1 MKRVHESVD
10 YIQHPERKQ
19 MFIDHNHGGSGNGNG
34 NGNGND
40 VFRAPSYVAILND
53 LTSISIEGY
62 KIQSKNNSTSKYTV
76 YKVRIVTEKAKWA
89 VYRRYSEFDALY
101 LELST
106 HWEIPEL
113 PPKRLFGVFSTEFLE
128 KRQADLEF
136 WLRNTL
142 VDVDETVLRLP
153 CVKSFLTKDLVEK
166 LSERQ
171 TTAVGTP
178 QSGNRTVPKPSIS
191 SVSNSSCASYATED
205 KEKDGSGNGNAY
217 LDLSGDEDDKVLGK
231 SLVTEEEANASTNI
245 DMYIKGGDGYSN
257 GRKPK
262 LEDFE
267 MVRVLGKGSF
277 GKVILCRKKDT
288 QKLYAVKVLK
298 KKHVLKRK
306 QLRHAKTE
314 RSVLGY
320 LDHPFVVKL
329 HYAFQTGDK
338 LHFVLDFL
346 PGGELFFHLG
356 RFGRFDEDLGR
367 FYTAEIALA
376 LGHLHSHHVVYRD
389 LKPENILLDA
399 EGHIKLADFG
409 LSKEGIQS
417 GTEGTHSFCG
427 TPEYLA
433 PEVLNRSGHGT
444 SVDWWSLGAL
454 LYEMLTGLP
463 PWYSQD
469 RHKMFASIRH
479 SELRFPPYVSVG
491 AREILSSFLERDATK
506 RLGSGNDIEE
516 VKEHPF
522 FEGLDWD
529 ALYRKELKSPFVP
542 RLNDQSDYTNNP
554 DTTNFDSCFTR
565 MPLHSCAEIASSQS
579 SQISPS
585 RLGVGVASLTNAFN
599 GFTFVEPSHLKEKLS
614 RSQDSINSCTSQE
627 RQQQRM
633 LEQQLLN
640 LHDTLPN
647 HTSSTSPT
655 GLSS

>member
-10 YIQHPERKQ
+10 YIQHPERKHHV
-19 MFIDHNHGGSGNGNG
+19 FNTVDNSG
-34 NGNGND
+34 
-40 VFRAPSYVAILND
+40 FRAPSYVAVLHDI
-53 LTSISIEGY
+53 TSINIEGFE
-62 KIQSKNNSTSKYTV
+62 SAAYTV
-76 YKVRIVTEKAKWA
+76 YKIRVVTERANW
-89 VYRRYSEFDALY
+89 VVFRRYSEFHALY
-101 LELST
+101 AELAK

-113 PPKRLFGVFSTEFLE
+113 PPKKLFGHSHDFLA
-128 KRQADLEF
+128 KRQAELEK

-142 VDVDETVLRLP
+142 VDVEDTVLRLP
-153 CVKSFLTKDLVEK
+153 CVKAFLTKDLREK
-166 LSERQ
+166 
-171 TTAVGTP
+171 AGTIP
-178 QSGNRTVPKPSIS
+178 QVPSFNRSVPKPSVS
-191 SVSNSSCASYATED
+191 STQSSSSASY
-205 KEKDGSGNGNAY
+205 
-217 LDLSGDEDDKVLGK
+217 
-231 SLVTEEEANASTNI
+231 VTEENRDKSVIRESGSALLDELSDDEMTDKIRGPLDYEESTNI
-245 DMYIKGGDGYSN
+245 DAEMAIKGGDGYTN
-257 GRKPK
+257 GRKPR

-267 MVRVLGKGSF
+267 MVSVLGKGSF
-277 GKVILCRKKDT
+277 GKVMLCRKKDT

-329 HYAFQTGDK
+329 HYAFQTRDK

-356 RFGRFDEDLGR
+356 RSGRFKEDLGR

-376 LGHLHSHHVVYRD
+376 LGHLHSHRVVYRD

-409 LSKEGIQS
+409 LSKEGIHS

-469 RHKMFASIRH
+469 RPKMFAAIRH
-479 SELRFPPYVSVG
+479 SELRFPPYVSEG
-491 AREILSSFLERDATK
+491 ARKILCGFLDRDASQ
-506 RLGSGNDIEE
+506 RLGSKNDVEE

-522 FEGLDWD
+522 FVSIDWD
-529 ALYRKELKSPFVP
+529 ALYRKEIPSPFVP
-542 RLNDQSDYTNNP
+542 RLEQQSEYTNNP
-554 DTTNFDSCFTR
+554 DTTNFDSAFTR
-565 MPLHSCAEIASSQS
+565 LPVNSCAEIASSQS
-579 SQISPS
+579 SQLSPS
-585 RLGVGVASLTNAFN
+585 HFPGVASMTNAFN

-614 RSQDSINSCTSQE
+614 QSDERDDATSQE

-640 LHDTLPN
+640 LHDQSLA
-647 HTSSTSPT
+647 TSSGTSPT
-655 GLSS
+655 GLSSSLMFQ